1 MDQDSKDERFDLT
14 MFDNI
19 AIVAL
24 ARMSSENLRLNDSS
38 DQIKIEN
45 EESSSVQTILVPSP
59 TKRSKKWAC
68 EHHRQKHQ
76 ACPFRCKRNKVEF

>member
-1 MDQDSKDERFDLT
+1 MDQDFEDERFDLT

-24 ARMSSENLRLNDSS
+24 ARMSSEILELGDSS

-45 EESSSVQTILVPSP
+45 EDSSVQTIVVPSP
-59 TKRSKKWAC
+59 PKRSKKWAC
-68 EHHRQKHQ
+68 QHHRQRHQ
-76 ACPFRCKRNKVEF
+76 ACTFRCKRNKVEF